1 MRLYAS
7 ILASALAILCA
18 LPPISAH
25 AASKPV
31 PGIGVIV
38 KKHPCGNP
46 KCSCH
51 ARVTASPM
59 TERECSGLYL
69 DLPADFFG
77 AGSAPLIGNIGLQG
91 RCDFTG
97 TCVTDSGGPGPLD
110 PDHDDDGRLDYREGA
125 LPGQFEIVMPAM
137 TLYSLGP
144 IPVDMGGTPDSVGV
158 IVTLSGPG
166 PMPDDPI
173 TGGFELVPG
182 TALPVGGAS
191 TVQTS
196 QISLHASIS
205 FVNATTGALVG
216 GTLEQVLT
224 LALKYPLIPVARP
237 AFGTVDGRIIMGQQA
252 SGNVPFAYVSAG
264 GELQLQMTSYDVPM
278 PVSVRST
285 TWGGLKQR
293 WR

>member
-1 MRLYAS
+1 
-7 ILASALAILCA
+7 
-18 LPPISAH
+18 
-25 AASKPV
+25 
-31 PGIGVIV
+31 
-38 KKHPCGNP
+38 
-46 KCSCH
+46 
-51 ARVTASPM
+51 
-59 TERECSGLYL
+59 
-69 DLPADFFG
+69 
-77 AGSAPLIGNIGLQG
+77 
-91 RCDFTG
+91 
-97 TCVTDSGGPGPLD
+97 
-110 PDHDDDGRLDYREGA
+110 
-125 LPGQFEIVMPAM
+125 
-137 TLYSLGP
+137 
-144 IPVDMGGTPDSVGV
+144 
-158 IVTLSGPG
+158 
-166 PMPDDPI
+166 MPDDPI

-264 GELQLQMTSYDVPM
+264 GELQLQMTSYDIPM